1 MRPTS
6 GKRPA
11 KRRHRK
17 SMFVK
22 RLTPKL
28 RRTLRI
34 RPKGTTSRKPK
45 ACPQSDLWTITS
57 GGSFGDPTKT
67 GTARSRK
74 LSGPAATSSLLN
86 ERREFERVVD
96 EFEKE
101 ESASDV
107 SERDSLFDGS
117 LSRRR
122 PLDEPRRRGKGRGEA
137 RGAGSWAEEGG
148 SVARSEEDVSESASD
163 DGESGSDEELSEQ
176 GSFLVDSTV
185 ASGTESCDEE
195 TSQAFDSA
203 YKVFLLSKCQLLAVL
218 KPPVALCLVGRAHL
232 TVLQGALTVD
242 GHLATP
248 SRSGLLVEAG
258 FLSAPAHLHPIRPH
272 TDSSSLQLRRALSRL
287 GAAEAWGSLRA
298 HLGPGSAVV
307 LLERVG
313 ERWPAC
319 QLGAQR
325 LLPRLKD
332 PYLGLGFKLRAD
344 RHRQPWRLPLT
355 TLARRLS
362 RACGSPGRR
371 VLVVGDSNVARIVEG
386 VLGKVKGDK
395 RVRVEAQPGKYMVDA
410 IAKAEEVLWDTIE
423 WENLVLIHAGF
434 NDVLNGR
441 SQHLGKQIQSNL
453 GGEVPRVVICGRQ
466 NSGKSTVLRT
476 LVNSL
481 LNVCPE
487 VVYLDCDPGQSEFT
501 PAAALSLTRVTEPL
515 LGPPFTHVH
524 TPEKMYFLGHVSPAS
539 QPDAYSAAVSKLLEH
554 CRQHFPNTPL
564 VVNTMGW
571 VAGIGL
577 SLLVDVIRRTSPT
590 DLIQLRPG
598 SADVE
603 DLPPLDPHV
612 VERACGWLTARGDGI
627 GPRVFS
633 CHQLP
638 GGTWRARSQAKL
650 KRDAMMLAYLG
661 RNILNNDT
669 VTPFWLWSTVP
680 YRVPWCSLAIHD
692 CDGVVRKQDLLHV
705 VAGSVVALCVVPRE
719 AALRETPV
727 ARAPRLPVESF
738 AAVLWRAESRTPLSA
753 ESLKRGGNLSA
764 SATGLFSLLPPYA

>member
-34 RPKGTTSRKPK
+34 RPKGTASRKPK
-45 ACPQSDLWTITS
+45 VCPRSDPWTVTPA
-57 GGSFGDPTKT
+57 GSFGDSTKT
-67 GTARSRK
+67 GTARLRRH
-74 LSGPAATSSLLN
+74 SGFAATSSWLN

-107 SERDSLFDGS
+107 SERDSLFDGA

-122 PLDEPRRRGKGRGEA
+122 PSDEPRRRGKGREDA
-137 RGAGSWAEEGG
+137 RGSGPWGEEGG
-148 SVARSEEDVSESASD
+148 SVAGSEEEVSESASD
-163 DGESGSDEELSEQ
+163 DGESGSDEELSEH
-176 GSFLVDSTV
+176 GSFLVDPTV
-185 ASGTESCDEE
+185 ASGAESCDEE
-195 TSQAFDSA
+195 TSQASDSA

-242 GHLATP
+242 GHLVTP

-272 TDSSSLQLRRALSRL
+272 SDSSSLQLRRALSRL
-287 GAAEAWGSLRA
+287 GASEAWGSLRA

-307 LLERVG
+307 LLERAG

-319 QLGAQR
+319 QLGAQG
-325 LLPRLKD
+325 LLPRLKG

-362 RACGSPGRR
+362 RACASP
-371 VLVVGDSNVARIVEG
+371 
-386 VLGKVKGDK
+386 
-395 RVRVEAQPGKYMVDA
+395 
-410 IAKAEEVLWDTIE
+410 
-423 WENLVLIHAGF
+423 
-434 NDVLNGR
+434 
-441 SQHLGKQIQSNL
+441 
-453 GGEVPRVVICGRQ
+453 GGEVPRVVVCGRQ

-481 LNVCPE
+481 LNMCPE

-598 SADVE
+598 SADAE
-603 DLPPLDPHV
+603 DLPPLDPHG
-612 VERACGWLTARGDGI
+612 VERACGWLTARGDGT

-719 AALRETPV
+719 ALLETNKSDYPKFVEGTGPYECLGYGLVRAVDPAEKVFYIFSPEPRERLSQVNALVTGDIH
-727 ARAPRLPVESF
+727 LPD
-738 AAVLWRAESRTPLSA
+738 AVLFSQAQMFRQKMLPYVEKNLVSSGEEQQEDVLKARVGDESDC
-753 ESLKRGGNLSA
+753 E
-764 SATGLFSLLPPYA
+764 

>member
-1 MRPTS
+1 
-6 GKRPA
+6 
-11 KRRHRK
+11 
-17 SMFVK
+17 MFVK

-45 ACPQSDLWTITS
+45 ACPQSD
-57 GGSFGDPTKT
+57 PT

-185 ASGTESCDEE
+185 ASGAVRSGDEE
-195 TSQAFDSA
+195 TSPALTGA

-371 VLVVGDSNVARIVEG
+371 VLVVGESSVARIVEG

-423 WENLVLIHAGF
+423 WENLVLIHTGH
-434 NDVLNGR
+434 NDVLNGGA
-441 SQHLGKQIQSNL
+441 STWENKYS
-453 GGEVPRVVICGRQ
+453 GEVPRVVICGRQ

-481 LNVCPE
+481 LN
-487 VVYLDCDPGQSEFT
+487 SEFT

-638 GGTWRARSQAKL
+638 GGTWRAETLPLPRRSQAKL

-719 AALRETPV
+719 ATPV
-727 ARAPRLPVESF
+727 ARAPRLPVETF
-738 AAVLWRAESRTPLSA
+738 AAVLRRAESWTPLSA

-764 SATGLFSLLPPYA
+764 SATGLFSLVPPYP